1 VFLKNSI
8 LPSHLSFS
16 CVRVVFLLKVVVE
29 KEIVY
34 ETVYKEKEGSGAPPE
49 GYLSPAEI
57 AAKIQAK
64 EEEIMSKVTKEM
76 AARQVCNTCER
87 RRNHEQSYQR
97 NGGTSGM

>member
-1 VFLKNSI
+1 MLHI
-8 LPSHLSFS
+8 EG
-16 CVRVVFLLKVVVE
+16 VVE

-76 AARQVCNTCER
+76 AARQVPVCWCIGG
-87 RRNHEQSYQR
+87 RNRCVGVLVY
-97 NGGTSGM
+97 GTLPE